1 MPSSN
6 NTIFQLTVQQ
16 LVEAALRK
24 LTVLEEGQSSNADQ
38 LSTGTQA
45 LNTLVAALQTEGLLL
60 WTRQEI
66 TVPLTASTTTYSI
79 GIGQTV
85 NTRFPTDI
93 EQVLVKQ
100 TSSGST
106 VELTKSHSKDILRLN
121 DTNTG
126 TPVQYS
132 YTPYINYGQLR
143 VWPAPTTE
151 VAADYTLL
159 VTSFTP
165 LEYATA
171 STETMYF
178 PQEWHLSLIYELA
191 LLLADEYGKSLEER
205 QWLSKLAG
213 KYTKAASENTQEPAS
228 LFLYPLKR

>member
-6 NTIFQLTVQQ
+6 NTIFQLTVQE

-24 LTVLEEGQSSNADQ
+24 LSVLQEGQVANANQ

-66 TVPLTASTTTYSI
+66 NVPLTASILTYNI

-85 NTRFPTDI
+85 NTRYPTDI
-93 EQVLVKQ
+93 EQVLLKQ

-106 VELTKSHSKDILRLN
+106 TELLPTHTKDLLRLN
-121 DTNTG
+121 STNTG
-126 TPVQYS
+126 QPVEYA

-143 VWPAPTTE
+143 IWPAPTTD
-151 VAADYTLL
+151 VASAYTLQI
-159 VTSFTP
+159 TSFTP

-171 STETMYF
+171 NTETMYF
-178 PQEWHLSLIYELA
+178 PQEWYLSLIYELA
-191 LLLADEYGKSLEER
+191 LLLADEYSKSLEER
-205 QWLSKLAG
+205 QWIGKLAG
-213 KYTKAASENTQEPAS
+213 KYTKAASENTQEQAS